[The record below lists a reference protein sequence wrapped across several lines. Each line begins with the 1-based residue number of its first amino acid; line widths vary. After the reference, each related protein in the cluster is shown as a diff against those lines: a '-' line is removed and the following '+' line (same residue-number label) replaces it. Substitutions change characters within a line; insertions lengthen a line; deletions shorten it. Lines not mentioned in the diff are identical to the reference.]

1 MSCQYERIS
10 IFDKSFWDLWA
21 QKMLRNIA
29 SVKYQFMIAFFYI
42 VAHGMFVAKN
52 SAGDPL
58 IGVTEGLAFLSGGFI
73 TLATSRL
80 IVRTSLFDEKNDS
93 TEQKLDT
100 DK

>member
-1 MSCQYERIS
+1 MDCQYEKIT
-10 IFDKSFWDLWA
+10 IFDRSFWDLWV
-21 QKMLRNIA
+21 QKLLRNMA

-42 VAHGMFVAKN
+42 IVHGMFIAKN
-52 SAGDPL
+52 AVGEPM

-80 IVRTSLFDEKNDS
+80 IVRTSLFEDKNDP
-93 TEQKLDT
+93 TQKLDT